1 MTMQLAAKPIHKFV
15 FVASLAGTADS
26 FMRLLKFFWR
36 APHIVCCIISY
47 RNLLDLNVIHN
58 ARIP

>member
-1 MTMQLAAKPIHKFV
+1 MTMQLAPAEMRLLKF
-15 FVASLAGTADS
+15 FWSLLK